1 MRVRRE
7 LIAVIA
13 ALALN
18 ACASLDAQWRWHG
31 VNVQDQADIR
41 AVLRKIMNSPIVAL
55 QPRDPQVPNQ
65 LYFYTAP
72 KRHEVSG
79 RSPKQF
85 LFTDCDMIDLTN
97 R

>member
-65 LYFYTAP
+65 LYFYTADD
-72 KRHEVSG
+72 KIYRADKTRGKWQISEAV
-79 RSPKQF
+79 
-85 LFTDCDMIDLTN
+85 LVY
-97 R
+97 

>member
-18 ACASLDAQWRWHG
+18 ACASLDAQWRWHC

-65 LYFYTAP
+65 LYFYTADD
-72 KRHEVSG
+72 KIYRADKTRGKWQISEAV
-79 RSPKQF
+79 
-85 LFTDCDMIDLTN
+85 LVY
-97 R
+97 

>member
-41 AVLRKIMNSPIVAL
+41 AALRKIMNSPIVAL

-65 LYFYTAP
+65 LYFYAADDKIYRAEKTRGKWQISEA
-72 KRHEVSG
+72 V
-79 RSPKQF
+79 
-85 LFTDCDMIDLTN
+85 LVY
-97 R
+97 

>member
-41 AVLRKIMNSPIVAL
+41 AALRKIMNSPIVAL

-65 LYFYTAP
+65 LYFYTADD
-72 KRHEVSG
+72 KIYRAEKTRGKWQISEAV
-79 RSPKQF
+79 
-85 LFTDCDMIDLTN
+85 LVY
-97 R
+97 